1 MEWMYKPLLNWL
13 EEQRKQAAKEMN
25 EARDM
30 FRKRAALKSFRLAML
45 CTALYQKVGMKE
57 KKVIKDFALWFA
69 DTDLRNS
76 LMAFGQKYNERSN
89 ENKEAKK
96 KAYAVGES
104 VYDALPDR
112 FTRSDLQ
119 AVVHRHEMKTPVKV
133 ILSNWKKLGMIVKRG
148 ENEWQK
154 KKK

>member
-1 MEWMYKPLLNWL
+1 M
-13 EEQRKQAAKEMN
+13 
-25 EARDM
+25 
-30 FRKRAALKSFRLAML
+30 
-45 CTALYQKVGMKE
+45 
-57 KKVIKDFALWFA
+57 FALICIA
-69 DTDLRNS
+69 
-76 LMAFGQKYNERSN
+76 LMAIGVTACSAYYIKFIKNEREGYRNYSGST
-89 ENKEAKK
+89 
-96 KAYAVGES
+96 YAVGES

-112 FTRSDLQ
+112 FTRGDLQ